1 MDGRPLTNK
10 ELQKLIAYNVSRA
23 NSWSLVN
30 KLIVQLMATAAMR
43 EIEIATLVVSDF
55 ISANGELNELF
66 IIDSERAY
74 NSRERPILFS
84 HDGLKQSIEQYLT
97 LLKAEQVLTSPLD
110 SYLGL
115 CPTALFLVNPETFKP
130 FGVQKRGTKAGGA
143 INYAPYTLNRYI
155 DKLIVN
161 AGLSDIGIKRKSLTR
176 LYVIE
181 AYKSDISIKDICL
194 TSGLSVDTIMKV
206 LAMDLEQYSPLVH
219 WWDKREQAKDARVKR
234 LKQVRKWTFSD

>member
-1 MDGRPLTNK
+1 M
-10 ELQKLIAYNVSRA
+10 
-23 NSWSLVN
+23 N
-30 KLIVQLMATAAMR
+30 KLVIQLMTTAAMR

-66 IIDSERAY
+66 IIDAERAY
-74 NSRERPILFS
+74 NGRERPILFS
-84 HDGLKQSIEQYLT
+84 HDDLKQSIEQYIT
-97 LLKAEQVLTSPLD
+97 LLKAERVLASPLK

-115 CPTALFLVNPETFKP
+115 CPTALFIVNPETFKP

-143 INYAPYTLNRYI
+143 VNYAPYTLNRYV
-155 DKLIVN
+155 DELITN

-181 AYKSDISIKDICL
+181 AFKSDITIKDICL

-206 LAMDLEQYSPLVH
+206 LAMDLEQYSPLVQ
-219 WWDKREQAKDARVKR
+219 WWNKRERAKEARIDRMKKIR
-234 LKQVRKWTFSD
+234 QWTFRD

>member
-1 MDGRPLTNK
+1 MDGRPLTNN
-10 ELQKLIAYNVSRA
+10 ELKKLVTSNLSRA
-23 NSWSLVN
+23 NPWTLVN
-30 KLIVQLMATAAMR
+30 KLIIQLMTTAAMR

-66 IIDSERAY
+66 IIDAERAY
-74 NSRERPILFS
+74 NGRERPVLFS
-84 HDGLKQSIEQYLT
+84 HDGLKQSLEQYIM

-115 CPTALFLVNPETFKP
+115 CPTALFIVNPDTFQP
-130 FGVQKRGTKAGGA
+130 FGIQKRGTKAGGA
-143 INYAPYTLNRYI
+143 VNYAPYTLNRYV
-155 DKLIVN
+155 DKLIAN
-161 AGLSDIGIKRKSLTR
+161 AELSEIGINRKSLTR

-206 LAMDLEQYSPLVH
+206 LAMDLSQYSPLVQ
-219 WWDKREQAKDARVKR
+219 WWDKREQAKEARINRMK
-234 LKQVRKWTFSD
+234 KVRQWTFRD

>member
-1 MDGRPLTNK
+1 MDGRPLSNK
-10 ELQKLIAYNVSRA
+10 ELKKLVTSNLSRA
-23 NSWSLVN
+23 NPWTLVN
-30 KLIVQLMATAAMR
+30 KLIVQLMTTAAMR

-66 IIDSERAY
+66 IIDAERAY
-74 NSRERPILFS
+74 NGRERPILFS
-84 HDGLKQSIEQYLT
+84 HDGLKQSVEQYIT
-97 LLKAEQVLTSPLD
+97 LLKKEQVLTSPLN

-115 CPTALFLVNPETFKP
+115 CPTDLFLVNPETFKP

-143 INYAPYTLNRYI
+143 VNYAPYTLNRYV
-155 DKLIVN
+155 DELISN

-194 TSGLSVDTIMKV
+194 MSGLSVDTIMKV
-206 LAMDLEQYSPLVH
+206 LAMDLEQYSPLVQ
-219 WWDKREQAKDARVKR
+219 WWNKRERAEEARIDRMK
-234 LKQVRKWTFSD
+234 KVRQWTFRD